1 MILSGQADRGTIQT
15 RKREK
20 TGFWVGQKRPTEI
33 AASGP
38 GIGFQARIR
47 TLESYRRAEAID
59 HAEVRQKP
67 LFAGFRVPFD
77 VLKSRVKIGV
87 CSD

>member
-1 MILSGQADRGTIQT
+1 MIPFGQAGGGTIQT
-15 RKREK
+15 KRERENRLLGGAEAQ
-20 TGFWVGQKRPTEI
+20 TGI
-33 AASGP
+33 AGSGP

-59 HAEVRQKP
+59 DAEVCQKP